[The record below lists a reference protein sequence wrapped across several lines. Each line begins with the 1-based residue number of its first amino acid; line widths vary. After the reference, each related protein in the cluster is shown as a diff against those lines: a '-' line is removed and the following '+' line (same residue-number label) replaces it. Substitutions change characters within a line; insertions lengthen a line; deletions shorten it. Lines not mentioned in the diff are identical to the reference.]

1 MAILAVIG
9 WTLFVIAIIAG
20 LMLDLVGLFGNW
32 VILLA
37 AGAAYAATG
46 FAHWNVWI
54 LLLLGGLAVL
64 GEVLES
70 VAAGFGAARYGGG
83 RGAIV
88 ASLIGSIAGAVF
100 GTPLMPILG
109 TLLGA
114 CAGAFAGAMLHEW
127 LLMRQ
132 HPGLAMRTGFGA
144 ALGRVAGMFAK
155 LIVGIA
161 MVLFLVFTF

>member
-32 VILLA
+32 IILLA
-37 AGAAYAATG
+37 AVAAYAATG
-46 FAHWNVWI
+46 FVHWGIWVMV
-54 LLLLGGLAVL
+54 LLVGFAIV

-100 GTPLMPILG
+100 GTPLMPIVG

-114 CAGAFAGAMLHEW
+114 CAGAFGGAMLHEW

-132 HPGLAMRTGFGA
+132 HPGTAMKTGFGA

-155 LIVGIA
+155 LIVGIV
-161 MVLFLVFTF
+161 MVLLLVFTF